1 MKKERWRLYAKKAD
15 FAAISKAYGINQVTA
30 RIMRNRGVET
40 KEEIESYLKGDLDYL
55 SDMFNW
61 NYGAYKS
68 SSNAINS
75 VSDSEIKDML
85 NKASNIFQGNISKIL
100 NILNRGGNNE

>member
-1 MKKERWRLYAKKAD
+1 MENIKVSVPNM
-15 FAAISKAYGINQVTA
+15 ISCK
-30 RIMRNRGVET
+30 
-40 KEEIESYLKGDLDYL
+40 DLDYL

-85 NKASNIFQGNISKIL
+85 NKASNVFQGNISKIL
-100 NILNRGGNNE
+100 NILNGGGNNE

>member
-1 MKKERWRLYAKKAD
+1 MENIKVSVPNM
-15 FAAISKAYGINQVTA
+15 ISCK
-30 RIMRNRGVET
+30 
-40 KEEIESYLKGDLDYL
+40 DLDYL

-85 NKASNIFQGNISKIL
+85 TRSSNVFQGNISKIL
-100 NILNRGGNNE
+100 NILNEGGNNE

>member
-1 MKKERWRLYAKKAD
+1 MENN
-15 FAAISKAYGINQVTA
+15 FNTVPNMISCK
-30 RIMRNRGVET
+30 
-40 KEEIESYLKGDLDYL
+40 DLDYL

-75 VSDSEIKDML
+75 VGDSEIKDML
-85 NKASNIFQGNISKIL
+85 NKASNVFQGNISRIL
-100 NILNRGGNNE
+100 NILNGGGNNE

>member
-1 MKKERWRLYAKKAD
+1 MENN
-15 FAAISKAYGINQVTA
+15 FSTVPNMIS
-30 RIMRNRGVET
+30 
-40 KEEIESYLKGDLDYL
+40 LKDLDYL

-75 VSDSEIKDML
+75 VNDSEIKDIL
-85 NKASNIFQGNISKIL
+85 SKTSNVFQGNISKIL
-100 NILNRGGNNE
+100 NILNEGGNNE

>member
-1 MKKERWRLYAKKAD
+1 MKNN
-15 FAAISKAYGINQVTA
+15 FNTVPNMIS
-30 RIMRNRGVET
+30 
-40 KEEIESYLKGDLDYL
+40 LKDLDYL

-75 VSDSEIKDML
+75 VNDSEIKDIL
-85 NKASNIFQGNISKIL
+85 SKASNVFQGNIGKIL
-100 NILNRGGNNE
+100 NILNEGGNNE

>member
-1 MKKERWRLYAKKAD
+1 MENIKVSVPNM
-15 FAAISKAYGINQVTA
+15 ISCK
-30 RIMRNRGVET
+30 
-40 KEEIESYLKGDLDYL
+40 DLDYL

-68 SSNAINS
+68 SNNAINS

-85 NKASNIFQGNISKIL
+85 NKASNVFQGNISKIL
-100 NILNRGGNNE
+100 NILN

>member
-1 MKKERWRLYAKKAD
+1 MENVKVSVPNM
-15 FAAISKAYGINQVTA
+15 ISCK
-30 RIMRNRGVET
+30 
-40 KEEIESYLKGDLDYL
+40 DLDYL

-100 NILNRGGNNE
+100 NILNGGGNNE

>member
-1 MKKERWRLYAKKAD
+1 MENIKVSVPNM
-15 FAAISKAYGINQVTA
+15 ISCK
-30 RIMRNRGVET
+30 
-40 KEEIESYLKGDLDYL
+40 DLDYL

-75 VSDSEIKDML
+75 VGDSEIKDML
-85 NKASNIFQGNISKIL
+85 TRSSNVFQGNISKIL
-100 NILNRGGNNE
+100 NILNEGGNNE